1 MALRHPQDKSLPQ
14 AQDEPFDAAQAL
26 RLAQE
31 TFDIEAA
38 AVLGL
43 KARTNE
49 AFARAVQLLLRVRGR
64 VVVMGMGKS
73 GHIGRKVAATLASTG
88 TPAMFVHPAEAS
100 HGDLGM
106 IKSVDLVLAISN
118 GGESEE
124 ITVILPVFKRL
135 GVPLVAVTGRMDSTL
150 ARHADIVLDS
160 GVEKEACPLNLAPT
174 ASTTAQLALG
184 DALAV
189 ALLDARGFRAEDF
202 ARSHPGGALG
212 RKLLTHL
219 SDVMRS
225 GEAVPRVG
233 PDTSFTDLMREMS
246 AKGLGASAVVD
257 GDGRVLGIFT
267 DGDLRR
273 LVEKGLDLRG
283 LTAREVM
290 HPRPRTIRHDVL
302 AVEAAELMEQHR
314 ITSVLVIDPAGK
326 LCGMVNSND
335 LMRAKVI

>member
-1 MALRHPQDKSLPQ
+1 MT
-14 AQDEPFDAAQAL
+14 FDAARA
-26 RLAQE
+26 RSLAHE
-31 TFDIEAA
+31 TFEIEAA

-43 KARTNE
+43 KARTDG
-49 AFARAVQLLLRVRGR
+49 AFARAVQMMLEVRGR

-106 IKSVDLVLAISN
+106 IKDVDLVLAISN

-124 ITVILPVFKRL
+124 ITVILPVLKRL
-135 GVPLVAVTGRMDSTL
+135 GVPLIAITGALKSTL
-150 ARHADIVLDS
+150 AKHAEIVLDS

-189 ALLDARGFRAEDF
+189 ALLDARGFKPEDF

-212 RKLLTHL
+212 RKLLTL
-219 SDVMRS
+219 LADVMRS
-225 GEAVPRVG
+225 GDAVPRVA
-233 PDTSFTDLMREMS
+233 PDTSVSELMREMG
-246 AKGLGASAVVD
+246 AKGLGASAITD

-273 LVEKGLDLRG
+273 LIEKGVDLRG

-290 HPRPRTIRHDVL
+290 HSGPRTIRQDSL
-302 AVEAAELMEQHR
+302 AVEAAELMEKHR
-314 ITSVLVIDPAGK
+314 ITSVLVVDADDK
-326 LCGMVNSND
+326 LCGAVNSND